1 MSSTLVFPY
10 GITIEE
16 NGHLHL
22 FPAAE
27 AGFPSK
33 DGGWFTLFLLVDSGA
48 VTSALPKHD
57 ASAFGIDPETG
68 QERAIAGIEGVAM
81 KGWEHVVRIRLG
93 DDLLDIPLLFVDSDK
108 APRVLGREGIFDR
121 FTIIFEET
129 RRRTGLLDPKAPPAK
144 AVGHMLDEGARQ

>member
-1 MSSTLVFPY
+1 MMSSMLVFPY
-10 GITIEE
+10 GITLEE
-16 NGHLHL
+16 NGHLHV

-27 AGFPSK
+27 VGFPAQ

-48 VTSALPKHD
+48 VTSALPQQD

-68 QERAIAGIEGVAM
+68 RARAIAGIGGVAM
-81 KGWEHVVRIRLG
+81 KAWEHVVRSRLR
-93 DDLLDIPLLFVDSDK
+93 DELLDIPLIFLDSDT

-129 RRRTGLLDPKAPPAK
+129 KRMTGFLKAESQHAQSTQR
-144 AVGHMLDEGARQ
+144 MLDDI